1 MTSKEWA
8 VMAFFVSSIST
19 ADSVLTGIVG
29 ITILNPVYGN
39 FTAMEMRLS
48 ALISFFGGLILWY
61 LPKQPKE

>member
-19 ADSVLTGIVG
+19 ADSVLTDIG